1 MRAWSIALLALA
13 GLRRTPLRVALT
25 ALGVTIGSGALFTM
39 VGFALGLQR
48 QAEAPFEMLGL
59 LNEIAV
65 TPHSPDEKPGA
76 PALDDNALAEI
87 ESLPGVAVAYPE
99 IRMAGVKLAYAT
111 KSEPAIAVAV
121 PRELSLVGASE
132 DLLIAGGPFTVHG
145 EPEAIIGRALA
156 EALGFTPA
164 GEAVGKVVEL
174 EAGGLSLAGKDTFKF
189 EEQRLPITIVGVYDA
204 PHMMP
209 RMADRG
215 VLLPVEIM
223 KQIPGIQLNSALD
236 RLRAGGAAAAAGYA
250 KASVRVEHFSDLA
263 TVETAIRKKGF
274 ETRTMLESLEGM
286 RKFFVVIDVLLASV
300 GGIALVVAALGI
312 VNTLLMAVLERYQE
326 IGICKAL
333 GASDRD
339 MMVMFLT
346 EAGFIGLLGSV
357 GGLALGWTVSWGLEI
372 AINVYARSR
381 GVVDLLEIFSF
392 PPWLLAATVAFSVLV
407 SVVAGVYPAA
417 RAARLDPIR
426 ALRQV

>member
-1 MRAWSIALLALA
+1 M
-13 GLRRTPLRVALT
+13 
-25 ALGVTIGSGALFTM
+25 
-39 VGFALGLQR
+39 
-48 QAEAPFEMLGL
+48 
-59 LNEIAV
+59 
-65 TPHSPDEKPGA
+65 
-76 PALDDNALAEI
+76 
-87 ESLPGVAVAYPE
+87 
-99 IRMAGVKLAYAT
+99 
-111 KSEPAIAVAV
+111 
-121 PRELSLVGASE
+121 
-132 DLLIAGGPFTVHG
+132 
-145 EPEAIIGRALA
+145 
-156 EALGFTPA
+156 
-164 GEAVGKVVEL
+164 
-174 EAGGLSLAGKDTFKF
+174 
-189 EEQRLPITIVGVYDA
+189 
-204 PHMMP
+204 
-209 RMADRG
+209 
-215 VLLPVEIM
+215 
-223 KQIPGIQLNSALD
+223 
-236 RLRAGGAAAAAGYA
+236 
-250 KASVRVEHFSDLA
+250 
-263 TVETAIRKKGF
+263 GF
-274 ETRTMLESLEGM
+274 ETRTMLERLEGM

-381 GVVDLLEIFSF
+381 GVVDLLEIFCF